1 LQTEILNRM
10 HDRIVHNFLD
20 LAILLELRKRSLSN
34 HDIIDFTHKKFR
46 ILLTSDTVSS
56 HLTTLEKDGLIEAED
71 SQGKTVYKLT
81 ARGTE
86 TIVELSSMKDKILG
100 LFLNL
105 FVG

>member
-1 LQTEILNRM
+1 M

-34 HDIIDFTHKKFR
+34 NDIIDFTHKKFR
-46 ILLTSDTVSS
+46 ILLTSNTVSS
-56 HLTTLEKDGLIEAED
+56 YLSALQKDGLIEAED

-81 ARGTE
+81 ERGTE

>member
-1 LQTEILNRM
+1 M

-20 LAILLELRKRSLSN
+20 LAILLELRRRSLSI

-56 HLTTLEKDGLIEAED
+56 HLSTLEKDGLIVAED
-71 SQGKTVYKLT
+71 SQGRRVYTLT

>member
-1 LQTEILNRM
+1 M
-10 HDRIVHNFLD
+10 HDRIVQNFLD
-20 LAILLELRKRSLSN
+20 LAILLELRRRSLSN
-34 HDIIDFTHKKFR
+34 NDIIDFTHRKFR

-56 HLTTLEKDGLIEAED
+56 HLSTLEKDGLIEGED

-105 FVG
+105 FVVE